1 MKIPTQILHEW
12 EKRFPDLFGKWT
24 HWKIVGDEYCIAV
37 IEGTQ
42 LIEALKIIE
51 ENYGKY
57 SSIWTWRATVDENG
71 NLQEEDD
78 KKPYE
83 ISNYRYDEQ
92 NRKKYESLR
101 FRGRCFLRCI
111 KKLEMRAE
119 LENRDA

>member
-1 MKIPTQILHEW
+1 MKIPTQIRHEW

-24 HWKIVGDEYCIAV
+24 HWKIVGDEYCIAI

-83 ISNYRYDEQ
+83 ISNYSYDEQ
-92 NRKKYESLR
+92 NRKKYER
-101 FRGRCFLRCI
+101 TN
-111 KKLEMRAE
+111 A
-119 LENRDA
+119 